1 MCLIS
6 KYRFPKRAK
15 ADITCYK
22 VLEIGRNSEDTQIY
36 YTPFMDTPVHVPG
49 ILKAEGSSIR
59 FGIFD
64 SYEVGKGYIHAYH
77 YEHTAKVSSS
87 IYDFRNLNN
96 VVVECTIP
104 KGTKYHINESGIEI
118 CAKKMIINKI
128 VHIHI
133 NEELGEEY
141 IK

>member
-15 ADITCYK
+15 EDITCYK
-22 VLEIGRNSEDTQIY
+22 VLAIGRNSENTQIY
-36 YTPFMDTPVHVPG
+36 YTPFMDIPVHVPG

-59 FGIFD
+59 FDYI
-64 SYEVGKGYIHAYH
+64 YEVGKGYIHAY
-77 YEHTAKVSSS
+77 YYDYTAITNVVRDTFCNIDS
-87 IYDFRNLNN
+87 I
-96 VVVECTIP
+96 VVECTIP

-133 NEELGEEY
+133 NEELDEE
-141 IK
+141 